1 MTMYV
6 VMLSVIG
13 HEWYCRRGSSMSICP
28 TKSGPIGANTVEEE
42 HLRMWHLLN
51 VHECVLLEKDIRA

>member
-1 MTMYV
+1 
-6 VMLSVIG
+6 
-13 HEWYCRRGSSMSICP
+13 MSICP